1 VSTSIAPETSEA
13 IQDLGGGSYGV
24 GGAISDYWGRLRGG
38 NVGSLPAVLGA
49 VVLVIVFTVLRPDT
63 FTKAL
68 NFANLIQ
75 QGAMITVMAMGLV
88 FVLLLGEIDLAAGA
102 TAGVCGAVL
111 GVMIKSHGWPWWAA
125 IGAALISGVIIGMVM
140 GLLVSRLGIPS
151 FVVTLAF
158 FLSLQ
163 GVQLAIIGEGGTVTI
178 QDKYLLAIMNNNLSV
193 WLGWVLYLV
202 GIATYGW
209 LSYARHRRI
218 QATGVGQSAL
228 SVWALKLGSV
238 AVILGAATYYLS
250 VERSNNPTIAS
261 IKGIPE
267 VVVLLV
273 VLLVV
278 LSFLL
283 GRTPFGR
290 HVYAVGGNTEAAR
303 RAGIGVATIK
313 LICFIICS
321 TMAATAGILF
331 GSRNHSISPSTG
343 GGTVLLLAVA
353 AAVIGGTSLFGG
365 KGRVIDAVI
374 GGFVVSVIQN
384 GMNLMGLAASYVYI
398 FTGLVLLLAAS
409 VDAISRR
416 RSLSG

>member
-1 VSTSIAPETSEA
+1 MSSSTSQAAPER
-13 IQDLGGGSYGV
+13 IQDSGGGKYGV
-24 GGAISDYWGRLRGG
+24 GGAVSDYWGRLRGG
-38 NVGSLPAVLGA
+38 DVGSLPAVLGA
-49 VVLVIVFTVLRPDT
+49 VVLVIVFTLLRPDT

-75 QGAMITVMAMGLV
+75 QGAAITVIAMGLV
-88 FVLLLGEIDLAAGA
+88 FVLLLGEIDLAAGF
-102 TAGVCGAVL
+102 TAGTCGAVM

-125 IGAALISGVIIGMVM
+125 VIAALVTGVIIGGLM

-163 GVQLAIIGEGGTVTI
+163 GVMLAIIGEGGTVTI
-178 QDKYLLAIMNNNLSV
+178 QDKRLLAIMNNNLAV
-193 WLGWVLYLV
+193 WLGWTLYVLGV
-202 GIATYGW
+202 AAYGW
-209 LSYARHRRI
+209 FTYSRHRRA
-218 QATGVGQSAL
+218 QATGVGSSSL
-228 SVWALKLGSV
+228 SVWAVKLFGV
-238 AVILGAATYYLS
+238 AVVLGAATYYLS
-250 VERSNNPTIAS
+250 IERSNNPSIAS

-273 VLLVV
+273 VLVVV

-290 HVYAVGGNTEAAR
+290 HVYAVGGNAEAAR
-303 RAGIGVATIK
+303 RAGIGVANIK

-321 TMAATAGILF
+321 MLAATAGILL
-331 GSRNHSISPSTG
+331 GSRNNSISATTG
-343 GGTVLLLAVA
+343 SGTTLLLAVA

-374 GGFVVSVIQN
+374 GGFVVAVIQN

-409 VDAISRR
+409 VDALSRR
-416 RSLSG
+416 RSLSS